1 MPLGDLFRRRPGEA
15 PPCPACEAAVPHGA
29 VYCPA
34 CGIKLEDP
42 DSSPLHVVD
51 RATKL
56 FNERFIRPTLE
67 DELARGHRY
76 GRWLGVILV
85 ELRTSG
91 DHGSG
96 NVDGLKAAAAALVS
110 TLRDVDTPG
119 VLKRVPAQFLVIL
132 PEAEMAGTAH
142 AASRVQ
148 DALQEALKP
157 LDLKSAIGIVCI
169 NPAKRSRA
177 GNIIEAAGR
186 SLRTGKP
193 EVMGK

>member
-1 MPLGDLFRRRPGEA
+1 MRDLLRRRPGDS
-15 PPCPACEAAVPHGA
+15 PPCPACTGPVPHAAVF
-29 VYCPA
+29 CPT

-51 RATKL
+51 RETKL

-76 GRWLGVILV
+76 GRWLGVIVV
-85 ELRTSG
+85 EMRTSG

-96 NVDGLKAAAAALVS
+96 NVEGLKAIAAALVG

-148 DALQEALKP
+148 EALTEALKP
-157 LDLKSAIGIVCI
+157 LDLRAAVGLVCV

-177 GNIIEAAGR
+177 GSVIEAAGR
-186 SLRTGKP
+186 SLRTGRP
-193 EVMGK
+193 EVLGR